1 MQRKLGPLWRGDSI
15 SNRRTPSSCR
25 AAKPRTP
32 SSTKLNQA
40 PPLGTEET
48 VYLIMDWTKPLRSEL
63 GKENL
68 DDVNGGRASEWAPGL
83 GVVQV
88 LQRLTFWENCKPPSL
103 EPMSKHRVQEN
114 AQFNATQ
121 YFKTTALKGY
131 ASFKWETE
139 ASSSV
144 GIRRRCHLPLMTR
157 VLKGMCHPSNT
168 QPGQDQVHIRH
179 LFQPIYIYSRE
190 QQSDWDQSI
199 T

>member
-32 SSTKLNQA
+32 SSTKLNRA
-40 PPLGTEET
+40 PPLRTEET

-68 DDVNGGRASEWAPGL
+68 DHVNGGRASEWAPGL

-114 AQFNATQ
+114 VQEGGQSLSSMQPNTSKQQPSKATPASNE
-121 YFKTTALKGY
+121 KWKPPAALVSEGG
-131 ASFKWETE
+131 AT
-139 ASSSV
+139 
-144 GIRRRCHLPLMTR
+144 CP
-157 VLKGMCHPSNT
+157 
-168 QPGQDQVHIRH
+168 
-179 LFQPIYIYSRE
+179 
-190 QQSDWDQSI
+190 
-199 T
+199 